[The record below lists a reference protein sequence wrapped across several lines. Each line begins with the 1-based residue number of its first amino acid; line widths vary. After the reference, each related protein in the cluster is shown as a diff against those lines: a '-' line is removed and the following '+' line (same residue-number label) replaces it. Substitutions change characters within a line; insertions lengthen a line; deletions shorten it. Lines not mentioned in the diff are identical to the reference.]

1 MEFNKLTPEEE
12 RVIVHKGTE
21 RALFASGC
29 FWGTEYYFQKV
40 KGVLQTNVGYT
51 GGHKDNATY
60 HDVCSGNTG
69 HAEAVEVIFDPSQTS
84 YEELAKLFFETHN
97 PEHKSRQGPD
107 IGTQYRSAVFYLND
121 EQKQIAE
128 NLIQVLKNK
137 NYKVVTEVTKA
148 GTFWKAEDK
157 HQQYYSKGGGN
168 PYCHKYVKK
177 F

>member
-1 MEFNKLTPEEE
+1 MKEATVK
-12 RVIVHKGTE
+12 TE

-51 GGHKDNATY
+51 GGHKENATY

-84 YEELAKLFFETHN
+84 YEELTKLFFETHN
-97 PEHKSRQGPD
+97 PEHKNRQGPD
-107 IGTQYRSAVFYLND
+107 IGTQYRSAIFYLND

-128 NLIQVLKNK
+128 NLIQQLKNK
-137 NYKVVTEVTKA
+137 NYEVATEVTKA

-157 HQQYYSKGGGN
+157 HQQYYTKGGGN
-168 PYCHKYVKK
+168 PYCHTYVKK

>member
-1 MEFNKLTPEEE
+1 MNDTTVK
-12 RVIVHKGTE
+12 TE

-29 FWGTEYYFQKV
+29 FWGTEYYFQKAE
-40 KGVLQTNVGYT
+40 GVLQTNVGYT
-51 GGHKDNATY
+51 GGHKENATY

-137 NYKVVTEVTKA
+137 NYEVVTEVTKA